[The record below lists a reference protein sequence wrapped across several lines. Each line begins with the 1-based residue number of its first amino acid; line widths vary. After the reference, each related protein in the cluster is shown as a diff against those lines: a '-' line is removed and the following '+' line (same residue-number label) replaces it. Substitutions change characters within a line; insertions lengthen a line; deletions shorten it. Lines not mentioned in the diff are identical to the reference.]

1 MSLSSTLFNRPH
13 FCLQFSA
20 PIDSPRP
27 VFPPPPVERNTL
39 DPSRK
44 TRKYS
49 VLLEK
54 LPQQQC
60 KFSNVQDK
68 HNQKSYERPA
78 AHFSRLPAQLISTN
92 CQWSATGYSSESE
105 RSCGPGGRRDGRTT
119 GPVAVAAAIRSDSDS
134 LHAPLHS
141 ATRRGAVGVV
151 GGYRGMRFSWLR
163 VIADCHFL
171 VIRKKIFST
180 PSLAVARIRN
190 RRGADKKPNGARR
203 ARAGQG
209 AKLHSRSPPTA
220 VAVASMLLHSMVR
233 QGAPNL
239 WFCHYGANAR
249 TKPMASLTYKE
260 LSPRSRPTLY
270 LGCKLLTNHVASIAK
285 LGPPMIHR
293 LAKGLPP
300 TLEDGRYT

>member
-1 MSLSSTLFNRPH
+1 MPLLSPIRERRIVLNEIAHSFFQRPLTELHRLKFLFSSPPTPSTGVCISPLFSNFNRPH

-39 DPSRK
+39 DPSRQ

-105 RSCGPGGRRDGRTT
+105 RSCGPGGRRTDDGAGCRRRHQ
-119 GPVAVAAAIRSDSDS
+119 IRLRLPPRST
-134 LHAPLHS
+134 PLRHK
-141 ATRRGAVGVV
+141 TRRGWG

-163 VIADCHFL
+163 VIADCHFS

-190 RRGADKKPNGARR
+190 RTARGGR
-203 ARAGQG
+203 ARGGGLNCTRAPRRRP
-209 AKLHSRSPPTA
+209 SPSPPCSSIPWF
-220 VAVASMLLHSMVR
+220 VKGR
-233 QGAPNL
+233 QIFG
-239 WFCHYGANAR
+239 
-249 TKPMASLTYKE
+249 SV
-260 LSPRSRPTLY
+260 TL
-270 LGCKLLTNHVASIAK
+270 GQIRQQNPWRA
-285 LGPPMIHR
+285 
-293 LAKGLPP
+293 
-300 TLEDGRYT
+300 